1 MGKKMKKWE
10 QVTFITSIDRD
21 GFLNGFDLELCK
33 RIKNSVKLPVLAL
46 EVVEIANDMLDAFKK
61 TEIDA
66 VCTQNIFHF
75 TEESIKSSKIFLDN
89 NNVNVRKL
97 K

>member
-1 MGKKMKKWE
+1 M
-10 QVTFITSIDRD
+10 Q
-21 GFLNGFDLELCK
+21 
-33 RIKNSVKLPVLAL
+33 KNQKFVKLPVLAL
-46 EVVEIANDMLDAFKK
+46 GGCGNWQHMLDAFKK

>member
-1 MGKKMKKWE
+1 MGAGE
-10 QVTFITSIDRD
+10 ILVTSIDRD

-46 EVVEIANDMLDAFKK
+46 GGCGNWQHMLDAFKK